1 MREVDFV
8 LLVLFSYRAWDL
20 LYNMLSWPEVT
31 DENVAEFVGFY
42 VDERKIQGDK
52 AITTEKIFAE
62 IEVHTPYVLLEHMV
76 FAVTFD
82 FASEEYMEILRNEY
96 QIEAKKLGRT
106 VVYSDSVPLTV
117 SLLAFISLFV

>member
-1 MREVDFV
+1 
-8 LLVLFSYRAWDL
+8 
-20 LYNMLSWPEVT
+20 MLSWPEVT
-31 DENVAEFVGFY
+31 DDNVAEFVGFY
-42 VDERKIQGDK
+42 VDERKKQGDTV
-52 AITTEKIFAE
+52 ITTEKIFAE

-117 SLLAFISLFV
+117 SLLAFISPFV